1 MSEEDVDK
9 MVFSTPFF
17 GGYKKLEGKSNIY
30 INILH
35 INNDIVEAKQ
45 NVFPTD

>member
-9 MVFSTPFF
+9 MVFSTHKM
-17 GGYKKLEGKSNIY
+17 GVTKNWRGNQ